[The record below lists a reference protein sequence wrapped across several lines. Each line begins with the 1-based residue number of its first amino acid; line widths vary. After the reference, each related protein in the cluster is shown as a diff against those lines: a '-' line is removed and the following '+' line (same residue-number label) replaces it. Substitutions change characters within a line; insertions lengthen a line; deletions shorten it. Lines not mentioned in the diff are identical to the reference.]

1 MQIFLDI
8 PDGLALGATFS
19 RADWLQEIAIA
30 LFEQELVT
38 LSIASQIADIHLMEF
53 QKIMGRRG
61 VCVHYDVPEFEEDLQ
76 NLRNRGWL

>member
-8 PDGLALGATFS
+8 PDELAQVAAFS
-19 RADWLQEIAIA
+19 RADWLREIAIA

-38 LSIASQIADIHLMEF
+38 LAIASQVAGLHLMEF
-53 QKIMGRRG
+53 QKIMGSRG
-61 VCVHYDVPEFEEDLQ
+61 VCVHYDVPEFEEDLK